1 MLRFFA
7 ILIIAYFVIKFLRG
21 LFQTNVIV
29 KNYHYNGEDNNTNK
43 KTKSE
48 GDVKIS
54 GGEGSS
60 SHKSDDMGEYVDY
73 EEVKD

>member
-1 MLRFFA
+1 MLRFLA
-7 ILIIAYFVIKFLRG
+7 ILIIAYFIIKFLRG

-29 KNYHYNGEDNNTNK
+29 KNYHYNGENPNTK
-43 KTKSE
+43 AKDE

-54 GGEGSS
+54 GGEGSN

-73 EEVKD
+73 EEIKD

>member
-7 ILIIAYFVIKFLRG
+7 ILIIAYLIIKLLRG

-29 KNYHYNGEDNNTNK
+29 KNYHYNSGDNANK
-43 KTKSE
+43 KTKNE

-54 GGEGSS
+54 GSDGST

-73 EEVKD
+73 EEIKD

>member
-7 ILIIAYFVIKFLRG
+7 ILIIFYFVIRFLRG

-29 KNYHYNGEDNNTNK
+29 KNYHYNNDTGT
-43 KTKSE
+43 KTKNE

-54 GGEGSS
+54 GNSANSS
-60 SHKSDDMGEYVDY
+60 SPKSDDMGEYVDY
-73 EEVKD
+73 EEIKD

>member
-1 MLRFFA
+1 MKFIA
-7 ILIIAYFVIKFLRG
+7 VLIIAYFVIKFLRG

-29 KNYHYNGEDNNTNK
+29 KNYHYNGSNPNT

-54 GGEGSS
+54 GGADSS
-60 SHKSDDMGEYVDY
+60 SNKSDDMGEYVDY
-73 EEVKD
+73 EEIKD